1 MKTIHSG
8 SSFFKAKILYYYIF
22 LLLSWVILIY
32 PLLDTKLIPGHD
44 YVFHVTRILDVAEA
58 IKAGIFPVR
67 IYVDEVQFWGSPAG
81 VFYPSLFN
89 YIPVLLKLAGLPIE
103 ICYNFYIA
111 LIFLLG
117 IFSSW
122 YGFSILTRSKIVGF
136 FSTILYLSS
145 GYYLIDA
152 YIRNALGELL
162 GLSFMPLAMACI
174 GCFIT
179 KEKISGKIC
188 IFGIVSIS
196 AIIQSHVL
204 SSCFLVLFGVFQL
217 LLHNTNISKYKICR
231 LFLVVLALFLLN
243 ANFIIPF
250 LFFYKNVPVSI
261 DFIDTFSQSAWP
273 VSVTIRFLF
282 LWSFWLLTALM
293 FFFYDMIHKLNM
305 ILSQKINKGYYSS
318 QHLFILSKVYALYFL
333 SGLLFLFM
341 STSAFP
347 WDDLPVLQNIFKMMQ
362 FPLRFLGIATLCFC
376 VCGGFAIRIAMRNI
390 KLNNCSL
397 VLSAFVICMT
407 GLITLHTFAPVSST
421 SYWKVPSKIFWERML
436 SSTDDDYLYKDMDV
450 MKLSK
455 QGNRYISDADISNY
469 QKNISNISFSYR
481 TKTDTKII
489 LPLVNYPCY
498 VASDQSG
505 RKIKIEENDNH
516 MITIPLTHGSG
527 IVKVWYKGLLIFKI
541 ADYLSLISVL
551 AFLCFMIKFCRE
563 NNIKIKND
571 GFL

>member
-8 SSFFKAKILYYYIF
+8 SSFLIEKKLYYYIF
-22 LLLSWVILIY
+22 LLLSWVILAY
-32 PLLDTKLIPGHD
+32 PLLDTKIIPGHD
-44 YVFHVTRILDVAEA
+44 YVFHVTRILDAAEA
-58 IKAGIFPVR
+58 IKVGIFPVR
-67 IYVDEVQFWGSPAG
+67 IYVDEIQFWGTPVG
-81 VFYPSLFN
+81 VFYPGLLN
-89 YIPVLLKLAGLPIE
+89 YIPVLLKIAGFPIE

-136 FSTILYLSS
+136 FSTILYISS

-174 GCFIT
+174 GCFIA
-179 KEKISGKIC
+179 KEKISFKMY

-217 LLHNTNISKYKICR
+217 LLHNNNISKYKICR
-231 LFLVVLALFLLN
+231 LFLVMLVLFLLN

-273 VSVTIRFLF
+273 LSVTFHFLIF
-282 LWSFWLLTALM
+282 WSFWLVVTLS
-293 FFFYDMIHKLNM
+293 FFFTEMIQNLILMLKEKLNKCH
-305 ILSQKINKGYYSS
+305 IDY
-318 QHLFILSKVYALYFL
+318 QHFVTWSKVYILYFMA
-333 SGLLFLFM
+333 GLLFLFM
-341 STSAFP
+341 STNAFP
-347 WDDLPVLQNIFKMMQ
+347 WDNLPVLQNIFKVMQ

-376 VCGGFAIRIAMRNI
+376 VCGGFAIRMALRNI

-397 VLSAFVICMT
+397 GLSAFVICMT

-489 LPLVNYPCY
+489 LPLVNYPGY

-516 MITIPLTHGSG
+516 MIVIPLAKGSG
-527 IVKVWYKGLLIFKI
+527 SIKVWYKGLPLFRV
-541 ADYLSLISVL
+541 ADYISLISAIIFLCSLIGIYRRNDCNRL
-551 AFLCFMIKFCRE
+551 AFNRI
-563 NNIKIKND
+563 
-571 GFL
+571 